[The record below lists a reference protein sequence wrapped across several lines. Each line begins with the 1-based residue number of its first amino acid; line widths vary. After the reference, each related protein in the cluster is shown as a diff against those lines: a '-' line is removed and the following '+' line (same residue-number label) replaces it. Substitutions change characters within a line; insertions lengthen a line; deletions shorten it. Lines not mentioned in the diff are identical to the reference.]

1 MEPQIPPFSS
11 PATPLFPSKTLNVYC
26 RDQCEGYLDHID
38 SRKPIMGLR
47 FHFNLMLTAVFVI
60 GLLISGIISYTLL
73 QRQARDEVISE
84 VNLMISAARAIRAY
98 TVNEVRPILADK
110 LTNTFLPQTV
120 PAYAATTTLDRLS
133 KDYKDYK
140 DYSYREAT
148 LNPTNP
154 RDRALVWEADLVQQF
169 KRDDSLKRIIGE
181 RMAAGER
188 MLYIASPIKISN
200 PACLTCHSTPEAAP
214 ASLIARYGNAN
225 GFGWQLNEIVAAQV
239 VSVPMSVPVSRA
251 NRAFATFIA
260 SLATVFLVLYIVLNW
275 MLSRSIVRPITSMA
289 AAADE
294 VSTGNFDIPEFEERK
309 SDEIG
314 RLGLSFNR
322 MRRSLEQAMKMID
335 E

>member
-1 MEPQIPPFSS
+1 
-11 PATPLFPSKTLNVYC
+11 
-26 RDQCEGYLDHID
+26 
-38 SRKPIMGLR
+38 
-47 FHFNLMLTAVFVI
+47 MLTAVFVI
-60 GLLISGIISYTLL
+60 GLLISGIISYNLL
-73 QRQARDEVISE
+73 QRQAREEVISE

-120 PAYAATTTLDRLS
+120 PAYAATATLERLS
-133 KDYKDYK
+133 KDYK

-181 RMAAGER
+181 RMAASER
-188 MLYIASPIKISN
+188 MLFIASPIKIRN
-200 PACLTCHSTPEAAP
+200 PACLTCHGTPEAAP

-275 MLSRSIVRPITSMA
+275 MLSRSIVRPITRMA
-289 AAADE
+289 AAADD
-294 VSTGNFDIPEFEERK
+294 VSTGNFDIPEFDEQK